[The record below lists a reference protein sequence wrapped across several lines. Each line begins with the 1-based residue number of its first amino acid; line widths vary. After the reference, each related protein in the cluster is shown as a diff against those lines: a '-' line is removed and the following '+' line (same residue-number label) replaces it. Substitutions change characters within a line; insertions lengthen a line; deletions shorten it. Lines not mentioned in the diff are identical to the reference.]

1 LDEIPENVKV
11 PDPINVLSVKLS
23 GPIPLRKIVPLAKYG
38 RVALYRVNSL
48 SSLILMVP
56 IPELGSPIRAF
67 LGYIGE

>member
-1 LDEIPENVKV
+1 MPDNVSD
-11 PDPINVLSVKLS
+11 PDPTNVLSVKLS

-56 IPELGSPIRAF
+56 IPELGSVMRAF
-67 LGYIGE
+67 LGYTGE